1 MFGLSM
7 THIIILLIVGVLL
20 FGKRLPEVARSI
32 GKMLVEL
39 RKGWAGLEDQLTTG
53 NFFEE
58 PRRESAPP
66 PPPARPP
73 QRIQPTGPKFE
84 DTPGAPPSAP
94 IV

>member
-7 THIIILLIVGVLL
+7 GHIILLLVVGVLI
-20 FGKRLPEVARSI
+20 FGKRLPEVARTV

-39 RKGWAGLEDQLTTG
+39 RKGWAGIEDNLTSG
-53 NFFEE
+53 KFFDE
-58 PRRESAPP
+58 PRREAAPP
-66 PPPARPP
+66 PPPPRPP

-84 DTPGAPPSAP
+84 DGPDTPSAP